1 MSSYCWI
8 VQQVSPE
15 HALSALLLGARS
27 GSRASL
33 LFSVA
38 SVRLTAE
45 LALAANP
52 AVRLPFELDTKPTLA
67 PESAVEPDSPR
78 CCGGSMT
85 TTLLL
90 PLLEWLPLAGPLPLK
105 LYACG
110 PGLEAEVAFC
120 AGTVRKSSSG
130 VTDPPMASLKAVAGC
145 SLLGNGPCGNS
156 KAELRAVLAAAH
168 LFYDSCQLA
177 SSTPRWQGGSSQKQK
192 LSSR

>member
-1 MSSYCWI
+1 MSSCCWI
-8 VQQVSPE
+8 DQQVSPE

-38 SVRLTAE
+38 SVCLTAE
-45 LALAANP
+45 LALPANP

-67 PESAVEPDSPR
+67 PGSAVKPDSPR

-105 LYACG
+105 LNACG
-110 PGLEAEVAFC
+110 PGLEAEVASC
-120 AGTVRKSSSG
+120 AGTVGESSSG
-130 VTDPPMASLKAVAGC
+130 VTDSTIASLKAVAGC
-145 SLLGNGPCGNS
+145 SLLGNGSCSNS
-156 KAELRAVLAAAH
+156 TAVLRSELAAAH
-168 LFYDSCQLA
+168 LF
-177 SSTPRWQGGSSQKQK
+177 
-192 LSSR
+192 